1 MILEFEISD
10 KSFESLLKIEKAK
23 YAEFRDNEFDSLED
37 FKKSKLFSDGTRNEN
52 WFRARNF
59 CDRKDIDELLKFGL
73 IDDGDG
79 NTWHPTYYV
88 SDFGKEVLSKKRQR
102 SLKLKD
108 ILENDK

>member
-1 MILEFEISD
+1 MGWKIS
-10 KSFESLLKIEKAK
+10 LVIIENNNK
-23 YAEFRDNEFDSLED
+23 
-37 FKKSKLFSDGTRNEN
+37 FSN
-52 WFRARNF
+52 
-59 CDRKDIDELLKFGL
+59 DELLKFGL

-79 NTWHPTYYV
+79 NAWHPTYYV